1 MCRNLVC
8 IAKSH
13 FVYQEVDIRKNKLL
27 ARSVFVYQQKLR
39 IRKKFSAIRSIAVIY
54 NVYQLL
60 SYVSLIAHKFTIKTI
75 KI

>member
-1 MCRNLVC
+1 MC

-39 IRKKFSAIRSIAVIY
+39 TRKKFSAIRSIAVIY

>member
-1 MCRNLVC
+1 MCRNLMC

-39 IRKKFSAIRSIAVIY
+39 IRKKVFCYTEYSSDIQCISTSFLCLFNCSQVHY
-54 NVYQLL
+54 
-60 SYVSLIAHKFTIKTI
+60 
-75 KI
+75 

>member
-1 MCRNLVC
+1 MC

-39 IRKKFSAIRSIAVIY
+39 IRKKFSVIRSIAVIY